1 MNIITY
7 IQENAVA
14 YGAKILVA
22 IIIFLVGRVIAK
34 FARAAVRQL
43 MVRAKIDSTLIG
55 FLGNLIYASVFVLV
69 LILALTQLGV
79 ETTSLVAVLG
89 AAGLAIGLA
98 LQGSL
103 SNFASGILLIVFRP
117 IRVGD
122 LVEAGGATGT
132 VRDIQV
138 LTTQLTTPDN
148 KLIIVPNSKIMGD
161 KIVNYDFLGRRRI
174 DFEVP
179 VPSDQDA
186 FGFRDKVQELT
197 SANKRILQDPAPTV
211 QVSGSSKADAKI
223 IAHLWVNTVDH
234 DAVRA
239 SLEEELLRHAG

>member
-7 IQENAVA
+7 IQENAVT
-14 YGAKILVA
+14 YGVKILVA
-22 IIIFLVGRVIAK
+22 IVIFLVGRLIAK
-34 FARAAVRQL
+34 GARAAVRQV
-43 MVRAKIDSTLIG
+43 MIKAKIDSTLIG
-55 FLGNLIYASVFVLV
+55 FLGNLVYASVLVLV

-89 AAGLAIGLA
+89 AAGLAVGLA

-122 LVEAGGATGT
+122 FIEAGGATGT

-138 LTTQLTTPDN
+138 LTTQLTTADN
-148 KLIIVPNSKIMGD
+148 KLVIVPNSKIMGD

-174 DFEVP
+174 DFELP
-179 VPSDQDA
+179 VASDQDA
-186 FGFRDKVQELT
+186 FGFRDKMQEVVT
-197 SANKRILQDPAPTV
+197 ANKRILHDPAPSV

-223 IAHLWVNTVDH
+223 IAHLWVNAADY
-234 DAVRA
+234 DGVRA
-239 SLEEELLRHAG
+239 SLEEELLRQAG